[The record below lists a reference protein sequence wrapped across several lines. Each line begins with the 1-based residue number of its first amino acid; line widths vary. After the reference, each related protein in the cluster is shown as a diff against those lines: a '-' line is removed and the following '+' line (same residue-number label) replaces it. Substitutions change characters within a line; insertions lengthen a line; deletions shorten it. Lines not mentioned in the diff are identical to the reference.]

1 MVGTLRRLRVTRMIK
16 SALIHSA
23 IASAFASG
31 AFAFGLPDYPLVP
44 GEAIIRAANPK
55 ALQQTLSARLYSCMP
70 KPRR

>member
-1 MVGTLRRLRVTRMIK
+1 MVGTLRRHRVTRMIK

-44 GEAIIRAANPK
+44 GEAK
-55 ALQQTLSARLYSCMP
+55 ATLPVPLPMAVPVMTRFSTLAGRV
-70 KPRR
+70 